1 LVWHD
6 LHTQNS
12 QQIVKQSSDVM
23 LVFSL
28 SLVAQPQYPVSQSKP
43 PMANKFYFQ
52 RAFTLIEMI
61 VVLAV
66 IAIMMSFAYPMYTGA
81 TERAKA
87 TKDMSNLRQI
97 AIATQTYLNDSDGVL
112 FSPGTAWS
120 SQLNPKYFSAWRGLE
135 SPFDK
140 RASSELG
147 NATTPVSY
155 GVNAKI
161 YPGGA
166 ALSATKIFKPTAFI
180 LFGPAQTSAATVNFQ
195 GVATTVAPGV
205 TLLGNGGTVTS
216 SPGGVATGGTF
227 GSRRRI
233 NALFADFHC
242 EMMSWTAFTSS
253 TANPGEPDQWTPYI
267 PYP

>member
-1 LVWHD
+1 MAK
-6 LHTQNS
+6 S
-12 QQIVKQSSDVM
+12 
-23 LVFSL
+23 
-28 SLVAQPQYPVSQSKP
+28 P
-43 PMANKFYFQ
+43 PPRSE
-52 RAFTLIEMI
+52 RAFTLIELLVVI
-61 VVLAV
+61 VIIGILVAIATPVFTRVL
-66 IAIMMSFAYPMYTGA
+66 
-81 TERAKA
+81 ERAKA

-112 FSPGTAWS
+112 FSPATAWS

-166 ALSATKIFKPTAFI
+166 AMSATKIFKPTAFI
-180 LFGPAQTSAATVNFQ
+180 LFGPAQTSGATVNFQ
-195 GVATTVAPGV
+195 GVATTAAPGV
-205 TLLGNGGTVTS
+205 TLLGNSGTVTS

-227 GSRRRI
+227 SSRTRI
-233 NALFADFHC
+233 NALFADLHC
-242 EMMSWTAFTSS
+242 EMMSWTAFTST